1 MITASLIILM
11 LAWGR
16 DDAPPRPDR
25 PAAPGEWRGRFLPG
39 LLDSALSGQS
49 RKPWSAVV
57 ELELPDGRRDTA
69 RACGGP
75 NGFRLDFRD
84 GRSHWVH
91 GDTAA
96 FLNAASRTARVDSRR
111 GRMPPR
117 MPPPFLIGRDT
128 CLGREALV
136 LAQRGPRGGAH
147 RMWVDTT
154 LPLLLRG
161 EGPGPGARR
170 ILSLDVSRGCAPD
183 VFAVPQ
189 GWKVEHPPA
198 PRTAREEASAVALAQ
213 AVGFRIPQATWLPEG
228 FEPAGQ
234 GWIPGRGRRV
244 AHVRWSDGARIVSMF
259 VSKGSRGFADC
270 EEGRP
275 CLSDGP
281 DPALVRRF
289 DDVSVLVVAPLP
301 PEELQRIVDG
311 LR

>member
-1 MITASLIILM
+1 MIAASLIALL

-16 DDAPPRPDR
+16 DDAPPRSAHTAPPGTHR
-25 PAAPGEWRGRFLPG
+25 PQFQPGWF
-39 LLDSALSGQS
+39 DSAVSGRS

-57 ELELPDGRRDTA
+57 ELELPYGRRDTA

-75 NGFRLDFRD
+75 DGFRLDFRD

-96 FLNAASRTARVDSRR
+96 FLDATSKTVRMDARR
-111 GRMPPR
+111 GHLPPR
-117 MPPPFLIGRDT
+117 MPPPLLIGRDT
-128 CLGREALV
+128 YLGREALV

-170 ILSLDVSRGCAPD
+170 VLSLDVSRGCSANAF
-183 VFAVPQ
+183 VVPQ
-189 GWKVEHPPA
+189 GWKIDRLQPP
-198 PRTAREEASAVALAQ
+198 PVPREEASVADLAKV
-213 AVGFRIPQATWLPEG
+213 VGFRIPQASWLPEG

-259 VSKGSRGFADC
+259 VSKGSRGFPDC
-270 EEGRP
+270 EEGRH

-281 DPALVRRF
+281 DPAIVRRF

-301 PEELQRIVDG
+301 PEEIQRIVDG